1 MTCREL
7 LTRRRTLQLLAGT
20 AAGAGALTST
30 EPVLALG
37 DRGVSVA
44 RLRLPDLPDPRPGAL
59 TDLLREVSHNSSI
72 TPDVTTVDIDPSSE
86 ELFQHPFVVLS
97 GDRAFEP
104 LADQALA
111 NLRLYVREGGLLF
124 VDDATGL
131 ERSGFDA
138 SVRREFDRLLP
149 GTQLRRIGRDHAIYR
164 SFFLMR
170 GVAGRM
176 IVQPYLE
183 GLWLGDITPVLYSR
197 NDLLGAIWRSPGG
210 GYALEVVPGGQRQRI
225 QARRLAI
232 NLVLFAVT
240 GNYKRDV
247 VHVNTLL
254 KRMRRQ
260 GGYGE

>member
-1 MTCREL
+1 MTDDSML
-7 LTRRRTLQLLAGT
+7 SRRRALQLLAV
-20 AAGAGALTST
+20 AAGGAST
-30 EPVLALG
+30 VGSPEEALALG
-37 DRGVSVA
+37 ERGVGVA
-44 RLRLPDLPDPRPGAL
+44 RLKLPGLPDPRPGAL
-59 TDLLREVSHNSSI
+59 GDLLREVSHNSSI
-72 TPDVTTVDIDPSSE
+72 SADIEPRVIDPGSE
-86 ELFQHPFVVLS
+86 ALFEHPFVVLN
-97 GDRAFEP
+97 GDRAFDP
-104 LADQALA
+104 LTDQALS

-131 ERSGFDA
+131 ERSQFDA
-138 SVRREFDRLLP
+138 SVRRELGRLLP
-149 GTQLRRIGRDHAIYR
+149 GTQLRRVGRDHAIYR

-176 IVQPYLE
+176 MVQPYLE

-210 GYALEVVPGGQRQRI
+210 GYALEVVPGGERQRI
-225 QARRLAI
+225 QARRMAI
-232 NLVLFAVT
+232 NMMLFAVT